1 MALKRFDVSDIDDA
15 ISDAEKEAQQR
26 QDAERADKLADAIG
40 TFIEKSPVVVN
51 AMKEIAQSLMP
62 GKFSSQVNA
71 AMKRSAGEAAELFK
85 ARVKPTV
92 EKMET
97 SGNRIPIPGMAVY
110 ITIISL
116 LWLFAFLALVI
127 YANTYIQSDQL
138 TVIISSVMICW
149 IVTVALLIYLTRK
162 FKW

>member
-1 MALKRFDVSDIDDA
+1 MALKRFDVPDIDNA
-15 ISDAEKEAQQR
+15 ISDAEKEAQR
-26 QDAERADKLADAIG
+26 KQDAERADRIADAIG
-40 TFIEKSPVVVN
+40 TFIEKSPVIVN

-62 GKFSSQVNA
+62 GKFSSQVDA

-97 SGNRIPIPGMAVY
+97 SGNRIPIPSMAVY
-110 ITIISL
+110 VTLISL

-138 TVIISSVMICW
+138 TDIIGSVMVCW
-149 IVTVALLIYLTRK
+149 VATVALTIYLTRK

>member
-97 SGNRIPIPGMAVY
+97 YSNRIPIPSIVVY

-138 TVIISSVMICW
+138 TDIIGFIMVCW
-149 IVTVALLIYLTRK
+149 VATVVLTIYLSRK

>member
-1 MALKRFDVSDIDDA
+1 MALKRFDVPDIDNA
-15 ISDAEKEAQQR
+15 ISDAEKEAQRR
-26 QDAERADKLADAIG
+26 QDAERADRIADAIG
-40 TFIEKSPVVVN
+40 TFIEKSPVIVN

-62 GKFSSQVNA
+62 GKFSSQVDA
-71 AMKRSAGEAAELFK
+71 AMKRSAGEAAELFE

-97 SGNRIPIPGMAVY
+97 SGNRISIPSMAVY
-110 ITIISL
+110 LTLISL

-127 YANTYIQSDQL
+127 YANTYIRSEQL

-149 IVTVALLIYLTRK
+149 IITVALIIYLTRK

>member
-1 MALKRFDVSDIDDA
+1 MALKRFDVPDIDTA
-15 ISDAEKEAQQR
+15 ISDAEKEAQRR
-26 QDAERADKLADAIG
+26 QDAERADRLADAIG
-40 TFIEKSPVVVN
+40 TFIEKSPVIVN
-51 AMKEIAQSLMP
+51 AMKEIALSLMP
-62 GKFSSQVNA
+62 GKFSSQVDA

-97 SGNRIPIPGMAVY
+97 SDNRIPIPGMAVY

-127 YANTYIQSDQL
+127 YANTYIQSDRL
-138 TVIISSVMICW
+138 TDIIGFIMVCW
-149 IVTVALLIYLTRK
+149 IITVALTIYLTRK

>member
-1 MALKRFDVSDIDDA
+1 MALKRFDVPDIDDA
-15 ISDAEKEAQQR
+15 ISDAEKEAQRR
-26 QDAERADKLADAIG
+26 QDAERADRLADAIG

-51 AMKEIAQSLMP
+51 TMKEIAQSLMP
-62 GKFSSQVNA
+62 GKFSSQVDA

-97 SGNRIPIPGMAVY
+97 SDNRIPIPGMAVY

-127 YANTYIQSDQL
+127 YANIYIQSDQL
-138 TVIISSVMICW
+138 TDIISSVMICW
-149 IVTVALLIYLTRK
+149 IVTVALTIYLTRK